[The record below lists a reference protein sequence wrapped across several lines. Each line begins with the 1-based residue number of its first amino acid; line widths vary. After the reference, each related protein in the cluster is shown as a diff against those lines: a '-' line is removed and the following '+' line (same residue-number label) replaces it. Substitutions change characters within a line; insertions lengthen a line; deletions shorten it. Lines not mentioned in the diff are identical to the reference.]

1 MGLSSPGSEEG
12 ALPLPDIFSNF
23 RMIRVPG
30 AQAPAAFQGHSN
42 NSLSRQGQEASL
54 FSGAAASGGGGG
66 RLIMSNGGA
75 RVPD

>member
-30 AQAPAAFQGHSN
+30 AQAPAAFQGHRN
-42 NSLSRQGQEASL
+42 NSLSRQGQEVSL
-54 FSGAAASGGGGG
+54 FSGAAASWVGG

>member
-54 FSGAAASGGGGG
+54 FSGAAASGVGGH
-66 RLIMSNGGA
+66 LIMSNGGA